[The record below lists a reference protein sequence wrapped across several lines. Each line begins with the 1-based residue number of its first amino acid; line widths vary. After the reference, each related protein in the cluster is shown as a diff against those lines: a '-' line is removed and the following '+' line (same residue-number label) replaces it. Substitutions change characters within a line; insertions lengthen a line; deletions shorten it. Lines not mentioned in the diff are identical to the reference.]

1 MTSPVNVV
9 RKMNLKIYISII
21 LALVTSALPAQK
33 VTFKGRVT
41 DENRNPI
48 EIANIKVVGESVGTV
63 ADLNGNYQ
71 LTCES
76 RDSLV
81 LSFSMLGY
89 QTRKRSFRNPVDTIV
104 LNVVLPSIDMTLQA
118 VEVVD
123 KERQMGSTQKIGMPG
138 KLRLNPSS
146 SGGSIEDIIKS
157 QAGVS
162 SHNELSS
169 QYNVRG
175 GNFDENS
182 VYVNSIEVYRPLLIR
197 AGQQEGLSF
206 VNPDMVGAIAFST
219 GGFEAKYGDKMS
231 SVLDITYRKPREF
244 ESTASAGLLGAS
256 LYAGWGNSNVS
267 FSNSVRY
274 KSNRYLLGTLDT
286 KGEYEPEFIDYQAFF
301 DWRITGKLNL
311 SVIANVARNE
321 YMFTPSDRT
330 TSFGTLENVKE
341 FKVYFGGWESDLFNT
356 LFGAVSLNYAPNEY
370 NMFTLQTSAFST
382 REEETYDIIGEY
394 WLDDI
399 NSDRTMAVGGYMEHA
414 RNYLDA
420 DVRTVSLSGKH
431 YLASNDMRWGV
442 EYKREVFSDNMREWE
457 LRDSAGYNIP
467 NSSSVLRPVYSLLS
481 RSSCSTDKFSAY
493 IQNTYKFS
501 CSLGL
506 VSLTAGVRLSHWS
519 WNNELLF
526 SPRLSVGLV
535 PEFNK
540 DLTLRLAAG
549 VYYQTPFYK
558 EMRDTV
564 TAGGITTVR
573 LNENIKSQRSI
584 HFVAGC
590 DYRFEMLGRPFKF
603 TAEAYYKKLD
613 NLIPYNVDNVRIVY
627 YGENCAKGYAT
638 GLDLKLFGEFVPG
651 TDSWITFSILDT
663 KERINGGD
671 WLPRPTNSRFNASLY
686 FTDFFPGTD
695 RWKMSLQ
702 AAYADG
708 LPFGPPHTGREKQR
722 FNAPAYKRVDIG
734 MSYRLLNNEDDIYR
748 TGIYRYMRNVWLGI
762 DAFNL
767 LDINNVNSYYW
778 VSDVDNNNYAVPN
791 YLTGRRL
798 NFRLLIEL

>member
-123 KERQMGSTQKIGMPG
+123 KERQMGSTQKIDMPG

-146 SGGSIEDIIKS
+146 SGGGIEDIIKS

-182 VYVNSIEVYRPLLIR
+182 VYVNGIEVYRPLLIR

-506 VSLTAGVRLSHWS
+506 VSLTAGARLSHWS

-526 SPRLSVGLV
+526 SPRVSVGLV

-558 EMRDTV
+558 ELRDTV
-564 TAGGITTVR
+564 TAGGITAVR

>member
-1 MTSPVNVV
+1 
-9 RKMNLKIYISII
+9 MNLKIYISII

-104 LNVVLPSIDMTLQA
+104 LNVVLPSLDMTLQA

-123 KERQMGSTQKIGMPG
+123 KERQMGSTQKIDMPG

-146 SGGSIEDIIKS
+146 SGGGIEDIIKS

-182 VYVNSIEVYRPLLIR
+182 VYVNGIEVYRPLLIR

-506 VSLTAGVRLSHWS
+506 VSLTAGARLSHWS

-526 SPRLSVGLV
+526 SPRVSAGLV

-708 LPFGPPHTGREKQR
+708 LPFGPPYTGREKQR

-798 NFRLLIEL
+798 NFRLL

>member
-123 KERQMGSTQKIGMPG
+123 KERQMGSTQKIDMPG

-146 SGGSIEDIIKS
+146 SGGGIEDIIKS

-182 VYVNSIEVYRPLLIR
+182 VYVNGIEVYRPLLIR

-356 LFGAVSLNYAPNEY
+356 MFGAVSLNYAPNEY

-506 VSLTAGVRLSHWS
+506 VSLTAGARLSHWS

-526 SPRLSVGLV
+526 SPRVSVGLV

-663 KERINGGD
+663 KERINGGE